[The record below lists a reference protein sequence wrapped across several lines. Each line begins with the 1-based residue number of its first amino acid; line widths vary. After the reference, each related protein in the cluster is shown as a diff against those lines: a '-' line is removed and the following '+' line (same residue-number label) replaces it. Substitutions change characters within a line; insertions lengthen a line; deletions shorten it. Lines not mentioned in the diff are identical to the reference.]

1 MRTSKRLA
9 SFLAGLLGVVLMSG
23 APLWAGANP
32 AAHQPLDLRYA
43 SSLPVIPVEE
53 QPFYPELV
61 RRADLWRH
69 TPLGQVVGN
78 SPRETLLNFYAV
90 MADVGALIEDVEV
103 SHRND
108 SGLFWNR
115 QARAEMEEV
124 EVLFNAAV
132 DALDGSSFPL
142 GVRPYLKDEAAIQL
156 KHVLDF
162 IFNSSRQ
169 IISIPDANAMKAL
182 NDERSKDTQSWTL
195 PGSSIVLT
203 SELADNPLN
212 SNVLFSAGTVANVA
226 AMYEQVQQQVAD
238 LEDQEFFTR
247 AFYQDFAHTPG
258 RLFPPKWYLNLPAGV
273 RAVLE
278 TEVLFD
284 QTLFRLVL
292 SIVAILLLLLLVGGL
307 ARLLIRSYQP
317 GADDAAQIWTRD
329 SLAWKRVVLVL
340 PMVISTKAVE
350 LFIDSY
356 LNFTGTA
363 LVVLTVLFEAA
374 YFSLFVLLM
383 SLFFEALGRS
393 VSEGLVRLA
402 GDQDVWRLT
411 RTSNQIMPTCR
422 IISGLV
428 AIALIYKLLLQLGLS
443 PTLVLALS
451 TVPGL
456 AIGLGASKL
465 LSNLFAG
472 LSLQTDQPLRV
483 GEFCEIGDKQGFLTK
498 IGLRSVEIATVTG
511 KVTIPNAVAEECIVN
526 NLSRNQ
532 GQPGFPQRQGL
543 DLSLE
548 LDTKAPFSPD
558 QMADLLALAR
568 NYAENRPD
576 LINPCLT
583 IELDPGSPQRLR
595 CIALIYVENWHDY
608 IALQESLSLA
618 FSQLIHRVD
627 LSHFVLRVSYSST
640 DQQLA
645 AVPDILHGIIERTEG
660 FELRSCRLMEIAEF
674 SYNFKCRLFCKTLSY
689 KQFKD
694 SIDVINRELLR
705 ELAEAEIVIPFP
717 TAIEIQRDDG

>member
-1 MRTSKRLA
+1 MA
-9 SFLAGLLGVVLMSG
+9 FLAGLLSILIFSGV
-23 APLWAGANP
+23 PLR
-32 AAHQPLDLRYA
+32 AASPSSVFQPLDQRYA
-43 SSLPVIPVEE
+43 SSLPVIPLEE

-61 RRADLWRH
+61 QRADLWRH
-69 TPLGQVVGN
+69 TPLGQVVGD

-90 MADVGALIEDVEV
+90 MADVGSLIEDVEV

-108 SGLFWNR
+108 PGLFWNR

-132 DALDGSSFPL
+132 DALDGSSFPP

-212 SNVLFSAGTVANVA
+212 SDVLFSAATVANVA
-226 AMYEQVQQQVAD
+226 AMYEQIQQQVAD
-238 LEDQEFFTR
+238 LNDQEFFTR
-247 AFYQDFAHTPG
+247 AFYQDFSHTPG

-273 RAVLE
+273 RAGLE
-278 TEVLFD
+278 TEVLFG

-292 SIVAILLLLLLVGGL
+292 SIVAILLLLLLVASL
-307 ARLLIRSYQP
+307 ARLLIRSYQT
-317 GADDAAQIWTRD
+317 GASDAAQIWTRD
-329 SLAWKRVVLVL
+329 SFAWKRVVLVL
-340 PMVISTKAVE
+340 PMLIGTKAVE
-350 LFIDSY
+350 LFIDHY
-356 LNFTGTA
+356 LNFTGTP
-363 LVVLTVLFEAA
+363 LVVFTVAFEAA
-374 YFSLFVLLM
+374 YFSLFVLLVF
-383 SLFFEALGRS
+383 LFFEALGRS

-402 GDQDVWRLT
+402 GDQDVWRLS
-411 RTSNQIMPTCR
+411 RTSNRIMPTCR
-422 IISGLV
+422 IISGVV

-472 LSLQTDQPLRV
+472 LSLQTDRPLRV

-511 KVTIPNAVAEECIVN
+511 KVTIPNAVAEDCIVN
-526 NLSRNQ
+526 NLSRNH
-532 GQPGFPQRQGL
+532 GKPGSPQRQGL

-568 NYAENRPD
+568 NYAKNRPD

-583 IELDPGSPQRLR
+583 VELNPGSPQRLR
-595 CIALIYVENWHDY
+595 CIALIHVENWRDY
-608 IALQESLSLA
+608 IELQESLSLA
-618 FSQLIHRVD
+618 FSQLIDRVD
-627 LSHFVLRVSYSST
+627 LSHFVLGVSYDST

-645 AVPDILHGIIERTEG
+645 AIPGILRGIIERTEG
-660 FELRSCRLMEIAEF
+660 FELRACRLLDIAEF
-674 SYNFKCRLFCKTLSY
+674 SYNFKCHLFCPTLSY

-694 SIDVINRELLR
+694 SIDVINRELLH
-705 ELAEAEIVIPFP
+705 ELAAAEIVIPFP
-717 TAIEIQRDDG
+717 TAIEIQRDEG